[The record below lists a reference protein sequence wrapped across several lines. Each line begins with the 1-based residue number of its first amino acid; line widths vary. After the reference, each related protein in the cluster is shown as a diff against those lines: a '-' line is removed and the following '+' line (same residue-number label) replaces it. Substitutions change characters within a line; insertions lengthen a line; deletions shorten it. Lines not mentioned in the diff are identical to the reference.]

1 MLYVKIIFQYNQ
13 VPSQAEVQLRLA
25 YVSCVRQLEEVKNAS
40 YCDYIRP
47 PIDKY
52 GTLQFE
58 AFEEIRDVGYYH
70 GQVGVGYYHGHVVGY
85 FGYYPGQVEGI
96 FWILS
101 WTGRGDMLD
110 IIMDRYRGYFGYYH

>member
-1 MLYVKIIFQYNQ
+1 M
-13 VPSQAEVQLRLA
+13 
-25 YVSCVRQLEEVKNAS
+25 RQLEEVKNAS

-70 GQVGVGYYHGHVVGY
+70 GQVGGYVGYYH
-85 FGYYPGQVEGI
+85 GQVEGI
-96 FWILS
+96 FWIPS
-101 WTGRGDMLD
+101 WTEMGIFWIPSLGYL
-110 IIMDRYRGYFGYYH
+110 MDPISDGH

>member
-85 FGYYPGQVEGI
+85 FGYYPGQVGV
-96 FWILS
+96 
-101 WTGRGDMLD
+101 
-110 IIMDRYRGYFGYYH
+110 GYYHGR